1 MSDPFAPQ
9 NKERDVPTWG
19 LYQRENFW
27 KPNDGEVPLFNTRQ
41 FYHVFILNIILI
53 FLRSRQIGATC

>member
-27 KPNDGEVPLFNTRQ
+27 KPNDGEVPLFNTRESSM
-41 FYHVFILNIILI
+41 LLL
-53 FLRSRQIGATC
+53 FLFRFCINDL